1 MELSVKS
8 ISDEKQEWEKAGIS
22 LPDYDYE
29 QVRKNTLE
37 RPVWLHFG
45 PGNIFRGFI
54 GSIADKLIASGDMDT
69 GIVAMSNFDGEIID
83 KIYKPFDM
91 LTLSV
96 GLRSD
101 GNSEKRVL
109 AGIGNAIKADEDS
122 KEQLKKIATS
132 ESLQLISFTI
142 TEKGYA
148 VKDMSGEFL
157 PGTEKD
163 IKNGPGLAETAMGI
177 VAELLYYR
185 FSENKCPVAVVSMD
199 NCSQNGSKLKNAVLT
214 MAKGWLENGFVS
226 EEFISYVNDESKV
239 TFPWSMIDKITP
251 RPADEVAEELEKL
264 GVINMNPIVTK
275 KNTYIAPF
283 VNAEIPEYLVIEDSF
298 PNGRPPLEKAGVYM
312 TDRDT
317 VNKAETMKVT
327 TCLNPLHTALAVCG
341 CLLGFTK
348 ISDEMMDE
356 DLKNLVYALG
366 QEGLKVVV
374 NPGII
379 KPEEFLN
386 EVLTE
391 RLPNPFMPDTP
402 QRIATDTSQ
411 KLVIRY
417 GETIKSYMKEGK
429 LSDLKIIP
437 FVIAAWFRY
446 LIGVDD
452 EGREMELSPDPL
464 MDVLAPLVKDIKLG
478 QKVDDNSGINYILSK
493 EELFGVNLLEAESMS
508 QKIIGYLNEMLE
520 GPGAVRTTLK
530 KVI

>member
-1 MELSVKS
+1 MELSVRS
-8 ISDEKQEWEKAGIS
+8 ISDEKQEWQKAGIS
-22 LPDYDYE
+22 LPDYDIE
-29 QVRKNTLE
+29 KIKENTLE

-54 GSIADKLIASGDMDT
+54 GSIVDNLIHSGDMDT
-69 GIVAMSNFDGEIID
+69 GIVALSNFDGEIID

-109 AGIGNAIKADEDS
+109 AGIGNAIKADGES
-122 KEQLKKIATS
+122 KEQLKKTAIS
-132 ESLQLISFTI
+132 ESLQMISFTI

-148 VKDMSGEFL
+148 VKDMSGELL
-157 PGTEKD
+157 PVAEKD
-163 IKNGPGLAETAMGI
+163 IKNGPDSAESAMGL
-177 VAELLYYR
+177 VAALLYYR
-185 FSENKCPVAVVSMD
+185 FKENECPIAVVSMD
-199 NCSQNGSKLKNAVLT
+199 NCSQNGKKLKEAVLT
-214 MAKGWLENGFVS
+214 MAKGWLDNGFVS
-226 EEFISYVNDESKV
+226 EEFIGYLNDESKV

-264 GVINMNPIVTK
+264 GVKNMAPIITQK
-275 KNTYIAPF
+275 HTYIAPF

-341 CLLGFTK
+341 CLLGFNK

-379 KPEEFLN
+379 KPEDFLN

-429 LSDLKIIP
+429 LANLKIIP
-437 FVIAAWFRY
+437 FVLAAWLRY

-452 EGREMELSPDPL
+452 QGNKMELSPDPL
-464 MDVLAPLVKDIKLG
+464 MDVLAPMVEDIKLG
-478 QKVDDNSGINYILSK
+478 QRINDDSKIKYILSK
-493 EELFGVNLLEAESMS
+493 EELFGVNLLEAEDIS
-508 QKIIGYLNEMLE
+508 QKIMGYLNEMLE
-520 GPGAVRTTLK
+520 GPGAVRKTLK